1 MENNGEITDFKLS
14 LRPKNK
20 HGSGQGPLSNSM
32 DLGSGSTTFR
42 LAHLKQHDVTFDEMA
57 RRELLGHVYISYKL
71 QNISHF
77 LVIAFPMWLCWSSIW
92 GANISKIRNILE
104 FVCSVDAAFMS
115 ALHDDL
121 THDWTNHRDMI
132 IFKTVFRKF
141 YLGAPPL
148 PAKLISYLKTVCVT
162 WHYANSQSCGI
173 VRYLYYIRLMGSQ
186 MQPKRPA
193 TWVKYSKKSGCEWS
207 ISQRW
212 SDAICR
218 RFFSA

>member
-1 MENNGEITDFKLS
+1 M
-14 LRPKNK
+14 
-20 HGSGQGPLSNSM
+20 
-32 DLGSGSTTFR
+32 
-42 LAHLKQHDVTFDEMA
+42 FDEMA
-57 RRELLGHVYISYKL
+57 RKELLGRIYIRYKL

-77 LVIAFPMWLCWSSIW
+77 LVIASPMWLCWSSIW

-104 FVCSVDAAFMS
+104 FVCSVDAAFML

-193 TWVKYSKKSGCEWS
+193 TWVKYSKKSGCDSFHWP
-207 ISQRW
+207 QRTDLMW
-212 SDAICR
+212 PWCHINHVKKDPIETSEEFWNYLNTI
-218 RFFSA
+218 

>member
-1 MENNGEITDFKLS
+1 
-14 LRPKNK
+14 
-20 HGSGQGPLSNSM
+20 
-32 DLGSGSTTFR
+32 
-42 LAHLKQHDVTFDEMA
+42 MA
-57 RRELLGHVYISYKL
+57 RRELLGRVYIRYKL

-77 LVIAFPMWLCWSSIW
+77 LVIASPMWLCWSSIW

-115 ALHDDL
+115 ASHDDL

-193 TWVKYSKKSGCEWS
+193 TWVKYSKKSGCEPRIDQIIIIKCVDWY
-207 ISQRW
+207 
-212 SDAICR
+212 
-218 RFFSA
+218 

>member
-1 MENNGEITDFKLS
+1 MKYS
-14 LRPKNK
+14 
-20 HGSGQGPLSNSM
+20 
-32 DLGSGSTTFR
+32 
-42 LAHLKQHDVTFDEMA
+42 
-57 RRELLGHVYISYKL
+57 
-71 QNISHF
+71 
-77 LVIAFPMWLCWSSIW
+77 W
-92 GANISKIRNILE
+92 
-104 FVCSVDAAFMS
+104 VCNVDSAFMS

-162 WHYANSQSCGI
+162 WHYAYSQSCGI

-193 TWVKYSKKSGCEWS
+193 TWVKYSKKSGCAPVIAYLPVE
-207 ISQRW
+207 
-212 SDAICR
+212 
-218 RFFSA
+218 FNMNHFSTLIWTLFCTGMYYFYFYFQFKFTSARKNNSAKYSRLG